1 MALTE
6 HLFRRAAGDRR
17 VTFDAIAAF
26 VRLPRDEVWWWRVLN
41 EKAYC
46 GS

>member
-26 VRLPRDEVWWWRVLN
+26 VRLPRDEVWWWRALN
-41 EKAYC
+41 EKACC